1 MNEQPSTGSRLKQ
14 LLQHGV
20 IFGLTSSLQS
30 ALGFI
35 LLPLYTKYLDVE
47 QFGVYSMLL
56 IIAAA
61 CNTLFGLGASSALGR
76 YYYDY
81 EKEGKSKEIVSAA
94 LWLSFL
100 GSVLLSILALA
111 TAYPVCNY
119 YFNDT
124 SLQLP
129 YIIALVANSLS
140 YPLTTF
146 TLLLR
151 YQKKSVFYF
160 IVTIV
165 GLLLNFGITMSLLI
179 YSDIKICSPFIG
191 MLATN
196 ILLLFVMMLFERH
209 HITLKVPKGDYRI
222 VLIFGLQVIAS
233 SFLSYIYECSD
244 KVIMKE
250 MLSLSDVGV
259 YSLSG
264 RIGTVFKLL
273 VYLPFALIWAPLRM
287 EYKDSPDN
295 VSFVRKITNYYSLFG
310 MLLILGCMV
319 WGYDVL
325 KVLFPQ
331 PEYAISLKLF
341 PVCMVGF
348 FFFGYMSI
356 WDFGVFIN
364 NKLYYLSIIPVVCL
378 VFNTSMNLWLLPTL
392 GVEAAA
398 YIFALTYVLSAFLLL
413 FFSNKYYPIPMDWKR
428 LFGIYAMW
436 GVVFVCFFLIEMPI
450 THTWWMKILVTVVIG
465 GLTWHAFLTSNERR
479 AIQAK
484 INSFRND

>member
-1 MNEQPSTGSRLKQ
+1 MSEQPSTGSRLKQ

-47 QFGVYSMLL
+47 QFGVYNMLL
-56 IIAAA
+56 IIAAT

-100 GSVLLSILALA
+100 GSIMLSVLALV
-111 TAYPVCNY
+111 TAYPMCRY
-119 YFNDT
+119 YFHDT

-129 YIIALVANSLS
+129 YIIVLVANSLS

-160 IVTIV
+160 IVTMV
-165 GLLLNFGITMSLLI
+165 GLLLNFGITMTLLVL
-179 YSDIKICSPFIG
+179 SDIKICAPFIG
-191 MLATN
+191 MFVTN
-196 ILLLFVMMLFERH
+196 ILLLSAMMIFERQT
-209 HITLKVPKGDYRI
+209 ITFRVPNGDYRI

-233 SFLSYIYECSD
+233 SFLAYIYECSD
-244 KVIMKE
+244 KIIMKQ

-295 VSFVRKITNYYSLFG
+295 VLFVRKITNYYSLFG

-325 KVLFPQ
+325 RLLFPQ
-331 PEYAISLKLF
+331 PEYTISLKLF
-341 PVCMVGF
+341 PVCMLGF
-348 FFFGYMSI
+348 YFFGYMSI

-378 VFNTSMNLWLLPTL
+378 VFNTSMNFLFLPRV
-392 GVEAAA
+392 GVQAAA

-428 LFGIYAMW
+428 LFGIYGMW
-436 GVVFVCFFLIEMPI
+436 GVVFVWFFIVESPM
-450 THTWWMKILVTVVIG
+450 THMWWMKIIVTLVISN
-465 GLTWHAFLTSNERR
+465 LTWYAFLTSREKR

-484 INSFRND
+484 ISSFRK

>member
-1 MNEQPSTGSRLKQ
+1 MSNQPSTGSRLKQ

-47 QFGVYSMLL
+47 QFGAYNMLL
-56 IIAAA
+56 IIAAT

-100 GSVLLSILALA
+100 GSIMLSVLALL
-111 TAYPVCNY
+111 TAYPVCKY
-119 YFNDT
+119 YFDDT

-151 YQKKSVFYF
+151 YQKKSGFYF
-160 IVTIV
+160 IVTMV
-165 GLLLNFGITMSLLI
+165 GLLLNFGITMSLLVL
-179 YSDIKICSPFIG
+179 SDIKICAPFIG
-191 MLATN
+191 MLVTN
-196 ILLLFVMMLFERH
+196 ILLLSAMMMFERQT
-209 HITLKVPKGDYRI
+209 ITFRVPKGDYKI

-233 SFLSYIYECSD
+233 SFLAYIYECSD
-244 KVIMKE
+244 KIIMKE
-250 MLSLSDVGV
+250 MLSLSDVGI

-325 KVLFPQ
+325 RLLFPQ
-331 PEYAISLKLF
+331 PEYAISLKMF

-348 FFFGYMSI
+348 YFFGYMSI

-378 VFNTSMNLWLLPTL
+378 AFNTGMNFLLLPKI
-392 GVEAAA
+392 GVQAAA

-413 FFSNKYYPIPMDWKR
+413 FFSNQYYPIPMDWKR
-428 LFGIYAMW
+428 LFGIYGMW
-436 GVVFVCFFLIEMPI
+436 GVVFVWFFIVESPM
-450 THTWWMKILVTVVIG
+450 THMWWMKIIVTLVISS
-465 GLTWHAFLTSNERR
+465 LTWYAFLTSSEKR

-484 INSFRND
+484 INSFRK